1 MTVRFASGIETKVR
15 TRVVIASYT
24 GGINMGIFN
33 FLKRNKNQNIKFF
46 EENNLESW
54 WNQSFSDREKKIII
68 SESSNLLSNLNSDK
82 TAARTLYLLA
92 GNVITKFNNNP
103 DLIIRLLKK
112 AAELSKNPKERFEIY
127 SQLIKMLQENE
138 QNEEAIRLIRE
149 AEAQNWKGSWEEL
162 KNKMV

>member
-1 MTVRFASGIETKVR
+1 
-15 TRVVIASYT
+15 VIASYT

-33 FLKRNKNQNIKFF
+33 FSKRNKNQNIKFF
-46 EENNLESW
+46 KENNLESW

-68 SESSNLLSNLNSDK
+68 SESSNLLNNLNSDK

-112 AAELSKNPKERFEIY
+112 AAELAEDPKDRFEIY
-127 SQLIKMLQENE
+127 SQLIKMLQEHE
-138 QNEEAIRLIRE
+138 QNEEAIKLIRE
-149 AEAQNWKGSWEEL
+149 AEAQNREGNWEEL

>member
-1 MTVRFASGIETKVR
+1 
-15 TRVVIASYT
+15 VIASYT
-24 GGINMGIFN
+24 GGINMEIFN

-46 EENNLESW
+46 KENNLESW

-68 SESSNLLSNLNSDK
+68 SESSNLLNNLNSDK

-112 AAELSKNPKERFEIY
+112 AAELSKDPKERFEIY
-127 SQLIKMLQENE
+127 SQLIKILQEHE
-138 QNEEAIRLIRE
+138 QNEEAIKLIRE
-149 AEAQNWKGSWEEL
+149 AEAQNREGNWEEL

>member
-1 MTVRFASGIETKVR
+1 MK
-15 TRVVIASYT
+15 
-24 GGINMGIFN
+24 IFN

-68 SESSNLLSNLNSDK
+68 SESSNLLNNLNSDK